1 MTTYLEIAEWMML
14 QLERSDRGELK
25 QQETAYAI
33 QKDFGAEFV
42 YLDLYGNLAIDRK
55 ILYRF
60 KKLSPATVVWVAV
73 QGDWLAGYWRLRV
86 KNDKPCRLQNYW

>member
-1 MTTYLEIAEWMML
+1 MTTYQEIAEWMML
-14 QLERSDRGELK
+14 QLEESDEGELK

-33 QKDFGAEFV
+33 QEDFGAEFV
-42 YLDLYGNLAIDRK
+42 YLDAYGNLAIDRK

-60 KKLSPATVVWVAV
+60 KKLSLETVVWVAV

-86 KNDKPCRLQNYW
+86 KHDKPGRLQSHW